1 MQIKEAY
8 VALVTSLEITMGRRE
23 ARSVAQIVFEDVIR
37 WRSDQND
44 RSLSDDE
51 QQALQPI
58 QERLQNGEPVQ
69 YVLGMADFYGLRFKV
84 SPAVLI
90 PRPET
95 EELVY
100 EMLQRGKNVHW
111 ETGLDIGTGS
121 GCIPISLKKN
131 NPAWSLTGLD
141 VSAAAL
147 SIAEENAGLNGVEVK
162 WVEMNILVRSKWASL
177 PDYDFIV
184 SNPPYIPV
192 REKEVM
198 TASVINYEPG
208 LALFVPDDDP
218 FLFYRTII
226 EFSLEKLR
234 PKGALFFEVNEYNAQ
249 KLLKLVPQD
258 FFGNVELL
266 QDLQG
271 KDRMLYA
278 QRS

>member
-1 MQIKEAY
+1 M
-8 VALVTSLEITMGRRE
+8 ALVTSLEITMGRRE
-23 ARSVAQIVFEDVIR
+23 AQSVAQIVFEDVFR

-100 EMLQRGKNVHW
+100 EMLQRGKDVNW

-147 SIAEENAGLNGVEVK
+147 SIAEENADLNGVEVK
-162 WVEMNILVRSKWASL
+162 WLEKNILERSKWASL

-198 TASVINYEPG
+198 TASVIDYEPG